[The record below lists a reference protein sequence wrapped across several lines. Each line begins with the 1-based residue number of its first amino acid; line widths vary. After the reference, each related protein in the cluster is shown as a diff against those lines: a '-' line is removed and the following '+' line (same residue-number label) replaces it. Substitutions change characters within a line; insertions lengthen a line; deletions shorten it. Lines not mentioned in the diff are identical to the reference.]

1 MDYNSQYSFERI
13 DIETLVGKTITTIKQ
28 EDKQDLYFTCSSGEQ
43 YILGHCQDCC
53 ENVTIE
59 DICGDLDDLIG
70 SPIVMAEEVSSED
83 PEDFDKNNYDSYT
96 WTFYKLGTAKGTVT
110 IRFFGSSN
118 GYYSESVDLF
128 EIKKWD

>member
-43 YILGHCQDCC
+43 YMLGHYQDCC
-53 ENVTIE
+53 EDVIIE

-83 PEDFDKNNYDSYT
+83 PDDFDKDKYDSYT

-118 GYYSESVDLF
+118 GYYSESADLF